1 MVPRFSLL
9 TIVHELIDTPE
20 HGIMI
25 VLFFL
30 PQKLVRLFPSREVK
44 PSPLPIA
51 K

>member
-1 MVPRFSLL
+1 MVPRFFLL

-25 VLFFL
+25 VLFL

-44 PSPLPIA
+44 PSSYR
-51 K
+51 